1 MEASYIMLD
10 LIKGHVEGHVPQ
22 WLYEEVADDI
32 DVDLLRKELWEH
44 EPHLPWED
52 FTEAQD
58 LDTEVATAWKDA
70 TESQSNKWSKEYTGA
85 TRGRKAKLRDYDGK
99 KYVEMYAYHIKKKY
113 NLIGGTIAMQD
124 PRTTYA
130 WHTDKCMG
138 FQVPIITNKDCAF
151 IFRLGDN
158 TYSFTPKEGRAYLV
172 NNFVPHTFMNGGAVD
187 RYMLLHIINPP
198 HLNNTRYN
206 DYLETS
212 GWTFDDYQLS
222 REYS

>member
-1 MEASYIMLD
+1 MLD

-22 WLYEEVADDI
+22 WLYEEVAHDI
-32 DVDLLRKELWEH
+32 DIDLLRKELWEH

-113 NLIGGTIAMQD
+113 NLIEIIA
-124 PRTTYA
+124 
-130 WHTDKCMG
+130 
-138 FQVPIITNKDCAF
+138 
-151 IFRLGDN
+151 
-158 TYSFTPKEGRAYLV
+158 
-172 NNFVPHTFMNGGAVD
+172 
-187 RYMLLHIINPP
+187 
-198 HLNNTRYN
+198 
-206 DYLETS
+206 
-212 GWTFDDYQLS
+212 
-222 REYS
+222 